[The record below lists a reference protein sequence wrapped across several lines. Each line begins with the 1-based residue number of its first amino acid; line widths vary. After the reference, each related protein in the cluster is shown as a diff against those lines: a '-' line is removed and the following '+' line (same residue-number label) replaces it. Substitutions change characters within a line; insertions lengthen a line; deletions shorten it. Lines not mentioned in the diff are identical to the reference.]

1 MKKQLVKSAVRLLTP
16 LLVFSATALGQTLYQ
31 DNFDTDTSASW
42 TVNDPGETDITVVFS
57 YDYSAIG
64 VPAAPG
70 GSGTTGLK
78 MTANNTGGVFSGFSV
93 SPTGESFSGNYR
105 VSFDLWQNYVGP
117 VGPGGSGTTQFSM
130 FGIGTSGTTPI
141 KIGNTTES
149 LGFGA
154 TLDGGSS
161 VDYRV
166 YSSLFLTGYAEGD
179 PVFQSGGGRNG
190 SDPYYAV
197 FGGESAPVDQV
208 SLFPGQTGVTDA
220 GELAFAWRS
229 VTIEVLDGSA
239 TWSVDGTP
247 IAVVDVST
255 VNLGGGNIFFGHDD
269 TNAGVSTDP
278 NKELLNV
285 TLIDN
290 VKVEALAIPEP
301 GTYALGIIG
310 ALLLFGRR
318 RK

>member
-16 LLVFSATALGQTLYQ
+16 LLAFSATALGQTLYQ

-179 PVFQSGGGRNG
+179 PV
-190 SDPYYAV
+190 
-197 FGGESAPVDQV
+197 
-208 SLFPGQTGVTDA
+208 
-220 GELAFAWRS
+220 
-229 VTIEVLDGSA
+229 
-239 TWSVDGTP
+239 
-247 IAVVDVST
+247 
-255 VNLGGGNIFFGHDD
+255 
-269 TNAGVSTDP
+269 
-278 NKELLNV
+278 
-285 TLIDN
+285 
-290 VKVEALAIPEP
+290 
-301 GTYALGIIG
+301 
-310 ALLLFGRR
+310 
-318 RK
+318 